1 MSGAAAD
8 LVLEPA
14 VQEAR
19 ELDRVGQSPVAV
31 TRAARRVGPGASR
44 PASLTDPAQA
54 PTVRAMDQRRVD
66 ARRGLL
72 RSVPIF
78 ADLDPAD
85 AIALERRVDVR
96 AYPADAVVVSQ
107 EDPGDALFVLE
118 SGKVKVVLY
127 GESGREVIL
136 SVFKRPGDFFGEM
149 SLLDDE
155 PRSAT
160 VLATEPSRLLVL
172 RRSDFQAHI
181 ATHPRTALRALTEL
195 SRRLRR
201 ADEVIGNLALLDV
214 FGRLA
219 GKLRE
224 LAASEGEKIDGGVLI
239 RQRPTQAE
247 IAATIGTSRETVSRA
262 LSEFARRGYLEM
274 TGKRLLLRSGFVHG
288 ETTRA

>member
-1 MSGAAAD
+1 M
-8 LVLEPA
+8 
-14 VQEAR
+14 
-19 ELDRVGQSPVAV
+19 GQ
-31 TRAARRVGPGASR
+31 GG
-44 PASLTDPAQA
+44 
-54 PTVRAMDQRRVD
+54 VD

-72 RSVPIF
+72 RGVPIF
-78 ADLDPAD
+78 ADLEPA
-85 AIALERRVDVR
+85 AAAALERRIDVR
-96 AYPADAVVVSQ
+96 EFPAEAVVVSQ
-107 EDPGDALFVLE
+107 EDPGDALYVLE
-118 SGKVKVVLY
+118 RGKVKVVLY
-127 GESGREVIL
+127 GESGREIIL

-181 ATHPRTALRALTEL
+181 TAHPRTALRALTEL

-219 GKLRE
+219 RKLRE
-224 LAASEGEKIDGGVLI
+224 LAASEGEKVDGGVLI
-239 RQRPTQAE
+239 RARPTQAE
-247 IAATIGTSRETVSRA
+247 IAAMIGTSRETVSRA

-274 TGKRLLLRSGFVHG
+274 TGKRLMLRSGFLLG
-288 ETTRA
+288 ETDGA